1 MKRMFLLSRPVKL
14 AGVNGARACI
24 GAASVFNP
32 PHSAFRGI
40 RPDATCEMKAC
51 GRLPGAG
58 QNARHGGLKARPAR
72 DRPSFHS
79 RAVPAAIRALLFV
92 IFFIGA
98 VAGSAENA
106 EQASV
111 IIAVS
116 EGGEAQYADA
126 FAKWAAQWQRACDAG
141 GAKHLSIGNDKP
153 ALDVKASQSDHDKLK
168 AALDAA
174 PKDGANELWL
184 VLLGHGTADAKD
196 AKFNLRGDDVSVS
209 EITAWLKPFERPVI
223 VVCAFST
230 SGAWLKP
237 LAARGRVIVTATKNG
252 SENNYAR
259 FGGYLSQAIADPA
272 ADIDKDGETSLL
284 EAWLTAARKTA
295 DFYKEEGR
303 LATEHSL
310 LDDNGDGLGTPPE
323 WFSGVRTV
331 KKTKDGSAPDGLR
344 AAQIHLVHSVAERAL
359 TAEQRTQRD
368 ALEREL
374 AALRDRKGTMKE
386 DEYFRELEALL
397 LKIARIYRGG
407 SQ

>member
-1 MKRMFLLSRPVKL
+1 MKRIISPV
-14 AGVNGARACI
+14 
-24 GAASVFNP
+24 AA
-32 PHSAFRGI
+32 
-40 RPDATCEMKAC
+40 D
-51 GRLPGAG
+51 GR
-58 QNARHGGLKARPAR
+58 R
-72 DRPSFHS
+72 
-79 RAVPAAIRALLFV
+79 RALLNDEGRMTNNERGGVFVIRHSSFV
-92 IFFIGA
+92 IFDQPASCRRRLRKVCALLTALIFLNA
-98 VAGSAENA
+98 FVHAEENA
-106 EQASV
+106 GRASV
-111 IIAVS
+111 LIAVS
-116 EGGEAQYADA
+116 AGGEEQYADA
-126 FAKWAAQWQRACDAG
+126 FAKWASHWQRACDAG
-141 GAKHLSIGNDKP
+141 GAKHATFGIGQD
-153 ALDVKASQSDHDKLK
+153 ASDATKGNGAARSDHDRMK
-168 AALDAA
+168 AALDAE

-209 EITAWLKPFERPVI
+209 EIAAWLKPFGRPVI
-223 VVCAFST
+223 VVCAFSA

-310 LDDNGDGLGTPPE
+310 LEDNGDGLGTPPE

-331 KKTKDGSAPDGLR
+331 KKTKDGTAPDGLR
-344 AAQIHLVHSVAERAL
+344 AAQIHLVHSAAERAL

-386 DEYFRELEALL
+386 NEYFRELEALL

>member
-1 MKRMFLLSRPVKL
+1 MKRITPPV
-14 AGVNGARACI
+14 
-24 GAASVFNP
+24 AA
-32 PHSAFRGI
+32 
-40 RPDATCEMKAC
+40 D
-51 GRLPGAG
+51 GR
-58 QNARHGGLKARPAR
+58 R
-72 DRPSFHS
+72 
-79 RAVPAAIRALLFV
+79 RALLETRSAECGTRNEEQPASFRRRLRKYCALLIALISLNV
-92 IFFIGA
+92 IVHA
-98 VAGSAENA
+98 DENA
-106 EQASV
+106 ERASV

-126 FAKWAAQWQRACDAG
+126 FAKWAAQWERACDAG
-141 GAKHLSIGNDKP
+141 GAKHLTIGIEKP
-153 ALDVKASQSDHDKLK
+153 ALNQTAKAAQSDRDKLK
-168 AALDAA
+168 AALDAE
-174 PKDGANELWL
+174 PKDGAGELWL

-209 EITAWLKPFERPVI
+209 EIAAWLKPFERPVI
-223 VVCAFST
+223 VVCAFSA

-237 LAARGRVIVTATKNG
+237 LAARGRVIVTATKSG
-252 SENNYAR
+252 TENNYAR
-259 FGGYLSQAIADPA
+259 FGGFLSQAIADPG

-310 LDDNGDGLGTPPE
+310 LEDNGDGLGTPPD
-323 WFSGVRTV
+323 WFSGVRAV

-344 AAQIHLVHSVAERAL
+344 AAQIHLVHSAAERAL
-359 TAEQRTQRD
+359 TAEQRAQRD

-374 AALRDRKGTMKE
+374 ATLRERKAAMKE

-397 LKIARIYRGG
+397 LKIAHIYRGG

>member
-1 MKRMFLLSRPVKL
+1 MKRIFLLSRPVKL

-126 FAKWAAQWQRACDAG
+126 FAKWAAHWQRACDAS

-209 EITAWLKPFERPVI
+209 EIAAWLKPFERPVI
-223 VVCAFST
+223 VVCAFSA
-230 SGAWLKP
+230 SGAWMKP

-272 ADIDKDGETSLL
+272 ADIDKDCETSLL

-310 LDDNGDGLGTPPE
+310 LEDNGDGLGTPPE

-331 KKTKDGSAPDGLR
+331 KKTKDGTAPDGLR
-344 AAQIHLVHSVAERAL
+344 AAQIHLVHSAADRAL